1 LKRNLNTLDDFVK
14 SLHKLGYAI
23 IDYHDTKIPCLYV
36 EDSFF
41 EQILKISYGNKMS
54 IDTNLNIYDDGH
66 HIFVEIS
73 FNFLNSHLNGNYLLY
88 ANENLDFFYNLANA
102 GMLGLSSNDQSKS
115 NVFFIQLPKKDRAEK
130 AFEMITTKLKNSEN
144 NIDN

>member
-1 LKRNLNTLDDFVK
+1 MKRNLNTLDDFVK
-14 SLHKLGYAI
+14 SLHKLGYSI

-73 FNFLNSHLNGNYLLY
+73 FNFLNSHLKVNYLLY
-88 ANENLDFFYNLANA
+88 ANETLDFFYNLANA

>member
-1 LKRNLNTLDDFVK
+1 
-14 SLHKLGYAI
+14 
-23 IDYHDTKIPCLYV
+23 V

-73 FNFLNSHLNGNYLLY
+73 FNFLNSHLKVNYLLY
-88 ANENLDFFYNLANA
+88 ANETLDFFYNLANA
-102 GMLGLSSNDQSKS
+102 GMLGLSSNDQSK
-115 NVFFIQLPKKDRAEK
+115 
-130 AFEMITTKLKNSEN
+130 
-144 NIDN
+144 

>member
-23 IDYHDTKIPCLYV
+23 LDYRDAKIPCLYV
-36 EDSFF
+36 EDPFF
-41 EQILKISYGNKMS
+41 EQILKISYGNKTT

-66 HIFVEIS
+66 HVFVEIS
-73 FNFLNSHLNGNYLLY
+73 FNFLNTDLERNYLLY

-102 GMLGLSSNDQSKS
+102 GMLGLSSTDRSKS

-130 AFEMITTKLKNSEN
+130 AFEMITTKLKNSKN
-144 NIDN
+144 NIDS

>member
-1 LKRNLNTLDDFVK
+1 MKRNLNSLNDFVK

-23 IDYHDTKIPCLYV
+23 IDYHDAKIPCLCV

-41 EQILKISYGNKMS
+41 EQILKISYGNKMT

-66 HIFVEIS
+66 HVFVEIS
-73 FNFLNSHLNGNYLLY
+73 FNFLNTPLEGNYLLY

-102 GMLGLSSNDQSKS
+102 GILGLSSTDRSKS

-130 AFEMITTKLKNSEN
+130 AFEMITKKLKDSVS

>member
-1 LKRNLNTLDDFVK
+1 
-14 SLHKLGYAI
+14 
-23 IDYHDTKIPCLYV
+23 V

-73 FNFLNSHLNGNYLLY
+73 FNFLNSHLKGNYLLY

>member
-23 IDYHDTKIPCLYV
+23 IDYPDTKIPCLYV

-41 EQILKISYGNKMS
+41 EQILKISYGNKMA

-66 HIFVEIS
+66 HVFVEIS
-73 FNFLNSHLNGNYLLY
+73 FNFLNTPLEGNYLLY
-88 ANENLDFFYNLANA
+88 ANENLDLFYNLANA
-102 GMLGLSSNDQSKS
+102 GILGLSSTERSKS
-115 NVFFIQLPKKDRAEK
+115 NVFFIQLPKKERAEK

>member
-1 LKRNLNTLDDFVK
+1 MKRNLNTLDDFVK

-41 EQILKISYGNKMS
+41 EQILKISYGNKMA

-73 FNFLNSHLNGNYLLY
+73 FNFLNTPLEGNYLLY
-88 ANENLDFFYNLANA
+88 ANENLDLFYNLANA
-102 GMLGLSSNDQSKS
+102 GILGLSSTDRSKS
-115 NVFFIQLPKKDRAEK
+115 NVFFIQLSKKERAEK